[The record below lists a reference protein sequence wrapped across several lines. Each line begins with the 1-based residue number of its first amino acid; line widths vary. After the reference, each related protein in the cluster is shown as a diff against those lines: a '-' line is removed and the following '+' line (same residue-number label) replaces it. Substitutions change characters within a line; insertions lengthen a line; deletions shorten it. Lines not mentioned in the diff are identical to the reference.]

1 MENWRDWFLE
11 QNAVQP
17 SMIIAF
23 WDFWHPSENWTSN
36 TPRKQLEWLILGSKM
51 SLERAKQKLDMY
63 YTIRRLVPELFMNR
77 DPRDS
82 GLTDLHD
89 VTRYVILPKLTPEN
103 CRTCILQPTVNDV
116 NKFDPWLL
124 HKYMFMVG
132 DIRMVEDRS
141 VGDIFVYDLAMISLG
156 HVMKLTPTLL
166 KKCEV
171 AASEAYATRIRGIHF
186 INAPPFVDRIVT
198 MVKSVLKPKLAA
210 RMHVHA
216 VGDLESFH
224 RLVPKS
230 ILPKDYG
237 GSYSTM
243 KEISDL
249 LRKKVDDWRDWFLEQ
264 EKVFADERLRPGP
277 AFDEND
283 LFGFSGSFRKLA
295 VD

>member
-1 MENWRDWFLE
+1 MAYSGQQDEPGKGKAETGHVLHDPTPGAGAIHE
-11 QNAVQP
+11 QRSTRFWSNRLARCNKE
-17 SMIIAF
+17 IIACC
-23 WDFWHPSENWTSN
+23 
-36 TPRKQLEWLILGSKM
+36 R
-51 SLERAKQKLDMY
+51 
-63 YTIRRLVPELFMNR
+63 
-77 DPRDS
+77 
-82 GLTDLHD
+82 
-89 VTRYVILPKLTPEN
+89 RYVILPKLTPEN